1 MEKAGGPASGGC
13 VARAQPEIHGG
24 NRGAS
29 HPSKRSSARSMTPN
43 RRRGRRTLS
52 SDRTLR
58 TGRSHLS
65 EAAFSAPASSISPC
79 WELGNRFNRRKMSR
93 FQMLDLIKGTFFI
106 SLAAPLLRGLRAF
119 ILYIEAF
126 FVFCFVCKAIW
137 RKEER
142 GEKRKGVDRERRAGE
157 RGLPASR

>member
-43 RRRGRRTLS
+43 RRRGHRTLS

-126 FVFCFVCKAIW
+126 FVFFLFCFVLFVRQFGE
-137 RKEER
+137 RKKE
-142 GEKRKGVDRERRAGE
+142 GRKG
-157 RGLPASR
+157 RG